1 MNKIVLIILRR
12 PYDPV
17 GMSLLIVL
25 FGGLTIPHMP
35 TDVIPHITIPVTSI
49 VGVEE

>member
-1 MNKIVLIILRR
+1 MNTIVLIILRR

-17 GMSLLIVL
+17 EMSRCIVL
-25 FGGLTIPHMP
+25 FGGLTIPRMP
-35 TDVIPHITIPVTSI
+35 TDVIPHITINVTFI

>member
-1 MNKIVLIILRR
+1 MNTIVLIILRR

-17 GMSLLIVL
+17 EMSLLIVL
-25 FGGLTIPHMP
+25 FGRLTILHMP
-35 TDVIPHITIPVTSI
+35 PDVIPQITIPVTFF